1 MSYNIFLAGGVVI
14 GIIVLVCGLP
24 LCCYDA
30 YMKSQEQKR
39 LDEEYEKEFNRRKM
53 SPSERYSIGLQEQDQ
68 TSELPEKILDFK
80 TAMKDININV

>member
-14 GIIVLVCGLP
+14 GVIVFVCGLP
-24 LCCYDA
+24 LCCYDT

-39 LDEEYEKEFNRRKM
+39 REEEYERDKGRRNLTAA
-53 SPSERYSIGLQEQDQ
+53 ERLNGYRKPGQ
-68 TSELPEKILDFK
+68 ELPEKILDFK

>member
-14 GIIVLVCGLP
+14 GVIVFVCGLP
-24 LCCYDA
+24 LCCYDT

-39 LDEEYEKEFNRRKM
+39 REEEYEKKLKQKNM
-53 SPSERYSIGLQEQDQ
+53 SASERYRIGLPAQNQ
-68 TSELPEKILDFK
+68 TPELPEKILDFK

>member
-14 GIIVLVCGLP
+14 GVIVFVCGLP
-24 LCCYDA
+24 LCCYDT

-39 LDEEYEKEFNRRKM
+39 REEEYDRVKGRRNLTAA
-53 SPSERYSIGLQEQDQ
+53 ERYRIGLPAQNQ
-68 TSELPEKILDFK
+68 TPELPEKILDFK